1 MADSRSTSIY
11 CLLNKPESYGSTFD
25 PDNLRT
31 GCCKSIRFVLEENI
45 QQANRMNLQTEVG
58 KLKRVGPKTAELLN
72 SKGLYTAGDLV
83 NYFPYR
89 YEKYVSLSAVSAA
102 EEGRECAV
110 LLTVIGKGSSVRA
123 GGRTICHFKAG
134 DATGDCRITF
144 FNMPYMVKNL
154 PPGSQRVF
162 MGVMKKSPRGLRYME
177 QPRVYA
183 VDDYHSLEGSLQP
196 VYPLFQGIKNRQICA
211 LVDQVL
217 EGLPEFED
225 YLDISDR
232 ERLGLCTRDQALR
245 TVHHPSSIEE
255 LGKARNRLIFDEF
268 FEFILGI
275 RKKKKENDVLR
286 SEDPMQPRELPD
298 ELISKLPYALT
309 GAQKRSWEEIKRDL
323 TGEFVMS
330 RLLQGDVGS
339 GKTILA
345 FLALLLCS
353 ANHRQGAL
361 MAPTEVLARQHMEN
375 LTKLK
380 EQYELPIRPVLLT
393 GSVKGKARKD
403 VYEKIASGEAD
414 IIIGTHALIQDSVE
428 YANLGLVVTDEQH
441 RFGVRQ
447 RESLA
452 GKGNTVPVLVM
463 SATPIPRTLAIIMYG
478 DLQISVLDEMPS
490 GRLPIKNL
498 AISSTERRRIYRFM
512 YGQIKQGRQAY
523 VICPEVEEGVMS
535 DLENVQDYTE
545 KLRKIFP
552 PEVRIDSLN
561 GRMKPAEK
569 TEIMER
575 FSAGQTDIL
584 VSTTVIE
591 VGIDVPNASVI
602 AIENAERFGMS
613 QLHQLRGRVGRG
625 KWQSYCIFLYT
636 EGAEGEGSGAGKP
649 KRLEILE
656 KTNDGFV
663 IAEEDL
669 KLRGP
674 GDLFGERQSGELGF
688 VLADIY
694 EDSAIMRKAAAY
706 VDEVLASDPDFKMPH
721 LRQLDFRTI

>member
-1 MADSRSTSIY
+1 MPFGIRS
-11 CLLNKPESYGSTFD
+11 L
-25 PDNLRT
+25 LRT
-31 GCCKSIRFVLEENI
+31 KIG
-45 QQANRMNLQTEVG
+45 RMNLQTKVEE
-58 KLKRVGPKTAELLN
+58 LKGVGPKTSELLRMR
-72 SKGLYTAGDLV
+72 GLCTAEDLV
-83 NYFPYR
+83 LYYPSR
-89 YEKYVSLSAVSAA
+89 YEKYVGLSAVSQTV
-102 EEGRECAV
+102 ENTECAV
-110 LLTVIGKGSSVRA
+110 LLTVIGRGSSIRA
-123 GGRTICHFKAG
+123 KGRSICHFKAG

-144 FNMPYMVKNL
+144 FNMPYMVRNL

-162 MGVMKKSPRGLRYME
+162 MGTMKRSPRGLSYME
-177 QPRVYA
+177 QPRVYTKEE
-183 VDDYHSLEGSLQP
+183 YHDLEGTLQP
-196 VYPLFQGIKNRQICA
+196 VYPLFQGMKNRQISA
-211 LVDQVL
+211 LIRQVMQ
-217 EGLPEFED
+217 ELPEFPD
-225 YLDISDR
+225 HMPDQDR
-232 ERLGLCTRDQALR
+232 ERLKLCTRDRALR
-245 TVHHPSSIEE
+245 SIHHPAGMDE
-255 LGKARNRLIFDEF
+255 LGRARNRLIFDEF

-275 RKKKKENDVLR
+275 RKHREENESLR
-286 SEDPMQPRELPD
+286 NERPMELSPLPG
-298 ELISKLPYALT
+298 ELIEKLPYSLT
-309 GAQKRSWEEIKRDL
+309 GAQKRAWEEIQRDL
-323 TGEFVMS
+323 TGGFVMS

-345 FLALLLCS
+345 FLSLLMCS

-375 LTKLK
+375 LLKLK
-380 EQYELPIRPVLLT
+380 REYGLPVEPVLLT
-393 GSVKGKARKD
+393 GSVKGKARKEA
-403 VYEKIASGEAD
+403 YEKIASGEAD
-414 IIIGTHALIQDSVE
+414 IVIGTHALIQEGVKFRD
-428 YANLGLVVTDEQH
+428 LGLVITDEQH

-447 RESLA
+447 RENLA
-452 GKGNTVPVLVM
+452 GKGNAVPVLVM

-498 AISSTERRRIYRFM
+498 AIDSTQRRRIYRFL
-512 YGQIKQGRQAY
+512 YGQLKEGRQAY
-523 VICPEVEEGVMS
+523 VICPEVEEGELS
-535 DLENVQDYTE
+535 ELENVQDYTE

-561 GRMKPAEK
+561 GRMRPAEK
-569 TEIMER
+569 NEVMER
-575 FSAGQTDIL
+575 FMRGETDIL

-625 KWQSYCIFLYT
+625 KWQSYCIFLFT
-636 EGAEGEGSGAGKP
+636 PGAAGGDDPGQKP

-674 GDLFGERQSGELGF
+674 GDLFGERQSGALGF

-694 EDSAIMRKAAAY
+694 EDSSIMKKAAAY
-706 VDEVLASDPDFKMPH
+706 VDEVLASDPGFEMPSM
-721 LRQLDFRTI
+721 RKLDFRTI

>member
-1 MADSRSTSIY
+1 M
-11 CLLNKPESYGSTFD
+11 
-25 PDNLRT
+25 
-31 GCCKSIRFVLEENI
+31 EENI

-375 LTKLK
+375 LTRLK

-575 FSAGQTDIL
+575 FSTGQTDIL

>member
-1 MADSRSTSIY
+1 
-11 CLLNKPESYGSTFD
+11 
-25 PDNLRT
+25 
-31 GCCKSIRFVLEENI
+31 
-45 QQANRMNLQTEVG
+45 MNLQTDVE
-58 KLKRVGPKTAELLN
+58 KLKRVGPRTAELLRG
-72 SKGLYTAGDLV
+72 KGLNTAGDLV
-83 NYFPYR
+83 SYYPSR
-89 YEKYVSLSAVSAA
+89 YESYTALTAVSQTQENAP
-102 EEGRECAV
+102 CAV
-110 LLTVIGKGSSVRA
+110 LLTVIGKGSNVRA
-123 GGRTICHFKAG
+123 GGRSICHFRTG

-177 QPRVYA
+177 QPRVYTR
-183 VDDYHSLEGSLQP
+183 DDYHDLEGTLQP
-196 VYPLFQGIKNRQICA
+196 VYPLFQGMKNKQIAA
-211 LVDQVL
+211 LIGQVL
-217 EGLPEFED
+217 EGLPEMED
-225 YLDISDR
+225 YIGAKER
-232 ERLGLCTRDQALR
+232 ERLGLITRDEAIR
-245 TVHHPSSIEE
+245 AIHHPKSPQQ
-255 LGKARNRLIFDEF
+255 LGAARSRLIFDEF

-275 RKKKKENDVLR
+275 RKKRKENDGLVNER
-286 SEDPMQPRELPD
+286 PMHPSPLPG
-298 ELISKLPYALT
+298 ELIKRLPYSLT
-309 GAQKRSWEEIKRDL
+309 GAQSRAFEEITRDL
-323 TGEFVMS
+323 TGGYVMS

-353 ANHRQGAL
+353 ADHRQGTL

-375 LTKLK
+375 LSKLR
-380 EQYELPIRPVLLT
+380 EQYDLPIHPVLLT
-393 GSVKGKARKD
+393 GAVKGKARKE
-403 VYEKIASGEAD
+403 VYEKIRTGEAD

-428 YANLGLVVTDEQH
+428 YADLGLVVTDEQH

-452 GKGNTVPVLVM
+452 GKGSSVPVLVM

-478 DLQISVLDEMPS
+478 DLQISVLDEMPA

-498 AISSTERRRIYRFM
+498 AICSSERARIHRFI
-512 YGQIKQGRQAY
+512 YGQIRQGRQAY
-523 VICPEVEEGVMS
+523 IICPEVEEGEMS
-535 DLENVQDYTE
+535 ELENVQDYTE

-552 PEVRIDSLN
+552 ENVRIDSLN

-569 TEIMER
+569 SEVMDR
-575 FSAGQTDIL
+575 FAAGETDIL

-625 KWQSYCIFLYT
+625 KWQSYCVFLYSP
-636 EGAEGEGSGAGKP
+636 GAAGEGEPDRKP
-649 KRLEILE
+649 RRLEILE
-656 KTNDGFV
+656 KTNDGFK

-674 GDLFGERQSGELGF
+674 GDLFGVRQSGALGF
-688 VLADIY
+688 QLADIY
-694 EDSAIMRKAAAY
+694 EDSSIMKKAAAY
-706 VDEVLASDPDFKMPH
+706 VDEVLAADPQFETPH
-721 LRQLDFRTI
+721 MRQLDFRTI

>member
-1 MADSRSTSIY
+1 MD
-11 CLLNKPESYGSTFD
+11 
-25 PDNLRT
+25 
-31 GCCKSIRFVLEENI
+31 
-45 QQANRMNLQTEVG
+45 LQTEVG
-58 KLKRVGPKTAELLN
+58 KLKRVGPKTAELLAG
-72 SKGLYTAGDLV
+72 KGLNTAGDLV
-83 NYFPYR
+83 NYYPYR

-110 LLTVIGKGSSVRA
+110 FLTVIGKGTNIRA
-123 GGRTICHFKAG
+123 GGRSICHFKAG

-144 FNMPYMVKNL
+144 FNMPYMIKNL

-162 MGVMKKSPRGLRYME
+162 MGTMKKSPRGLRFME
-177 QPRVYA
+177 QPRVYRI
-183 VDDYHSLEGSLQP
+183 DDYHSLEGSLQP
-196 VYPLFQGIKNRQICA
+196 VYPLFQGTKNKQICA

-225 YLDISDR
+225 YLDSRDR
-232 ERLGLCTRDQALR
+232 ERLGLCTRDIALR
-245 TVHHPSSIEE
+245 AVHHPGSMEE

-275 RKKKKENDVLR
+275 RKKKKENEGLR
-286 SEDPMQPRELPD
+286 SENPMRPEKLPD
-298 ELISKLPYALT
+298 ELLERLPYSLT
-309 GAQKRSWEEIKRDL
+309 GAQKRAWEEIKRDL

-361 MAPTEVLARQHMEN
+361 MAPTEVLARQHFEN

-380 EQYELPIRPVLLT
+380 DQYGLPVEPILLT
-393 GSVKGKARKD
+393 GSVKGKTRKEA
-403 VYEKIASGEAD
+403 YEKIACGKAD

-428 YANLGLVVTDEQH
+428 YSNLGLVVTDEQH

-452 GKGNTVPVLVM
+452 GKGNSVPVLVM

-478 DLQISVLDEMPS
+478 DLQISVLDEMPA

-498 AISSTERRRIYRFM
+498 AISSSERRRIYRFL

-535 DLENVQDYTE
+535 ELENVQDYTE
-545 KLRKIFP
+545 KLRRIFP
-552 PEVRIDSLN
+552 PEVRIESLN

-569 TEIMER
+569 NEIMER
-575 FSAGQTDIL
+575 FGAAQTDIL

-602 AIENAERFGMS
+602 VIENAERFGMS

-625 KWQSYCIFLYT
+625 QWQSYCVFLYT
-636 EGAEGEGSGAGKP
+636 EGTEGEGAGKP

-656 KTNDGFV
+656 KTNDGFK

-694 EDSAIMRKAAAY
+694 EDSAIMQKAAAY
-706 VDEVLASDPDFKMPH
+706 VDEVLAVDPDFKTPH
-721 LRQLDFRTI
+721 MRQLDFRTI

>member
-1 MADSRSTSIY
+1 
-11 CLLNKPESYGSTFD
+11 
-25 PDNLRT
+25 
-31 GCCKSIRFVLEENI
+31 
-45 QQANRMNLQTEVG
+45 MNLQTEVG

-225 YLDISDR
+225 YLDSSDR

-245 TVHHPSSIEE
+245 AVHHPSSIEE

>member
-1 MADSRSTSIY
+1 
-11 CLLNKPESYGSTFD
+11 
-25 PDNLRT
+25 
-31 GCCKSIRFVLEENI
+31 
-45 QQANRMNLQTEVG
+45 MNLQTEVG

-123 GGRTICHFKAG
+123 GGRSICHFKAG

-225 YLDISDR
+225 YLDSSDR

-245 TVHHPSSIEE
+245 AVHHPTSIEE

>member
-1 MADSRSTSIY
+1 M
-11 CLLNKPESYGSTFD
+11 
-25 PDNLRT
+25 
-31 GCCKSIRFVLEENI
+31 EENI

>member
-162 MGVMKKSPRGLRYME
+162 MGVMKKSPRGIRYME

-183 VDDYHSLEGSLQP
+183 VEDYHSLEGSLQP

-225 YLDISDR
+225 YLNSSDR

-245 TVHHPSSIEE
+245 AVHHPSSIEE

>member
-1 MADSRSTSIY
+1 
-11 CLLNKPESYGSTFD
+11 
-25 PDNLRT
+25 
-31 GCCKSIRFVLEENI
+31 
-45 QQANRMNLQTEVG
+45 MNLQTEVG
-58 KLKRVGPKTAELLN
+58 KLKRVGPKTAELLAG
-72 SKGLYTAGDLV
+72 KGLYTAGDLV
-83 NYFPYR
+83 NYYPSR
-89 YEKYVSLSAVSAA
+89 YEKYVSLSAVSST

-110 LLTVIGKGSSVRA
+110 LLTVIGKGTNIRA
-123 GGRTICHFKAG
+123 GCRPICHFKAG

-162 MGVMKKSPRGLRYME
+162 MGIMKKSPRGLRFME
-177 QPRVYA
+177 QPRVYSI
-183 VDDYHSLEGSLQP
+183 DDYHSLEGTLQP
-196 VYPLFQGIKNRQICA
+196 VYPLFQGIKNKQICA
-211 LVDQVL
+211 LIDQVL

-225 YLDISDR
+225 YLGESDR
-232 ERLGLCTRDQALR
+232 EKLGLCTLDTAIRA
-245 TVHHPSSIEE
+245 VHHPGSMEE

-275 RKKKKENDVLR
+275 RKKKKENEGLR
-286 SEDPMQPRELPD
+286 NDRPMQSVRLPD
-298 ELISKLPYALT
+298 ELIEKLPYSLT
-309 GAQKRSWEEIKRDL
+309 GAQKKAWEEIRRDL

-375 LTKLK
+375 LAKLK
-380 EQYELPIRPVLLT
+380 EQYDLPIHPILLT
-393 GSVKGKARKD
+393 GSVKGKARKEA
-403 VYEKIASGEAD
+403 YAKIASGEAD

-428 YANLGLVVTDEQH
+428 YADLGLVVTDEQH

-452 GKGNTVPVLVM
+452 GKGNAVPVLVM

-478 DLQISVLDEMPS
+478 DLQISVLDEMPA

-498 AISSTERRRIYRFM
+498 AISSSERKRIYRFM
-512 YGQIKQGRQAY
+512 YGQIRQGRQAY

-552 PEVRIDSLN
+552 PQVRIDSLN

-569 TEIMER
+569 TQIMER
-575 FSAGQTDIL
+575 FGAGQTD
-584 VSTTVIE
+584 
-591 VGIDVPNASVI
+591 D
-602 AIENAERFGMS
+602 
-613 QLHQLRGRVGRG
+613 
-625 KWQSYCIFLYT
+625 SY
-636 EGAEGEGSGAGKP
+636 
-649 KRLEILE
+649 
-656 KTNDGFV
+656 
-663 IAEEDL
+663 
-669 KLRGP
+669 
-674 GDLFGERQSGELGF
+674 
-688 VLADIY
+688 
-694 EDSAIMRKAAAY
+694 
-706 VDEVLASDPDFKMPH
+706 
-721 LRQLDFRTI
+721 

>member
-1 MADSRSTSIY
+1 
-11 CLLNKPESYGSTFD
+11 
-25 PDNLRT
+25 
-31 GCCKSIRFVLEENI
+31 
-45 QQANRMNLQTEVG
+45 MNLHTEVG
-58 KLKRVGPKTAELLN
+58 KLKGVGPRTEQLLQ
-72 SKGLYTAGDLV
+72 SKGLGTVGDLAA
-83 NYFPYR
+83 YYPSR
-89 YEKYVSLSAVSAA
+89 YEKYVGLSAVSASG
-102 EEGRECAV
+102 ENKECAV
-110 LLTVIGKGSSVRA
+110 FLTVIGRGSTIRA
-123 GGRTICHFKAG
+123 GGKTISHFKAA
-134 DATGDCRITF
+134 DATGDCRLTF

-162 MGVMKKSPRGLRYME
+162 MGVMKMTPRGLRYME
-177 QPRVYA
+177 QPRVYSRE
-183 VDDYHSLEGSLQP
+183 DYHDLEGTLQP
-196 VYPLFQGIKNRQICA
+196 VYPLFAGMKNKQISA
-211 LVDQVL
+211 LIGQAL

-225 YLDISDR
+225 YLGGSER
-232 ERLGLCTRDQALR
+232 ERLGLCARDMALR
-245 TVHHPSSIEE
+245 AIHHPGSIQE
-255 LGKARNRLIFDEF
+255 LGMARNRLIFDEF

-275 RKKKKENDVLR
+275 RKKKKENEGLKNERPLHVK
-286 SEDPMQPRELPD
+286 ELPD
-298 ELISKLPYALT
+298 ELLSKLPYSLT
-309 GAQKRSWEEIKRDL
+309 GAQKRAWEEIKRDL

-361 MAPTEVLARQHMEN
+361 MAPTEVLARQHFDN
-375 LTKLK
+375 LLKLR
-380 EQYELPIRPVLLT
+380 EQYDLPINPVLLT
-393 GSVKGKARKD
+393 GSVKGKARKTAYD
-403 VYEKIASGEAD
+403 EIASGRAD
-414 IIIGTHALIQDSVE
+414 IVIGTHALIQDSVD
-428 YANLGLVVTDEQH
+428 YADLGLVITDEQH

-452 GKGNTVPVLVM
+452 GKGYSVPVLVM

-478 DLQISVLDEMPS
+478 DLQISVLDEMPA

-498 AISSTERRRIYRFM
+498 AISSSERRRIYRFM
-512 YGQIKQGRQAY
+512 YGQIKEGRQAY
-523 VICPEVEEGVMS
+523 VICPEVEEGEMS
-535 DLENVQDYTE
+535 ELENVRDYTE

-552 PEVRIDSLN
+552 AEVKIDSLN
-561 GRMKPAEK
+561 GRMKPSEK

-575 FSAGQTDIL
+575 FSSGETDIL

-591 VGIDVPNASVI
+591 VGIDVPNATVI

-625 KWQSYCIFLYT
+625 QWQSYCVFLYT
-636 EGAEGEGSGAGKP
+636 PGAAGDDDPDKKP
-649 KRLEILE
+649 RRLEILE
-656 KTNDGFV
+656 KTNDGFK

-694 EDSAIMRKAAAY
+694 EDSSIMRKAAAY
-706 VDEVLASDPDFKMPH
+706 VDEVLSSDPEFETPH
-721 LRQLDFRTI
+721 MRQLDFRTI